1 MSRLS
6 LGAAAAVL
14 ALGAFATMAEAA
26 PIGGPAT
33 GFEAAAPQSSL
44 AQKIASRHCWW
55 QDGQRHCARRGSARV
70 PAHRGQGSDYYEHYA
85 DKLPFGSQLWWDQ
98 MVREGRGGNGQGG
111 GRN

>member
-1 MSRLS
+1 MIKYSIR
-6 LGAAAAVL
+6 AAAAILTASLSVT
-14 ALGAFATMAEAA
+14 AAEAA
-26 PIGGPAT
+26 PIGGPA
-33 GFEAAAPQSSL
+33 GKLGAVAGASSL